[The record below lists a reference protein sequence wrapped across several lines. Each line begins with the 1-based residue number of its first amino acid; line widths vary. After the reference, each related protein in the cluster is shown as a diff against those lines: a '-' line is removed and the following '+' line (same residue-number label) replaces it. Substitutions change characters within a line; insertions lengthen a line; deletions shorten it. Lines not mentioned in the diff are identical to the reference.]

1 MDSEAGRAEVSGK
14 FKSAAVG
21 AGAPLFSSMKAIAL
35 ARNLWVRARY

>member
-1 MDSEAGRAEVSGK
+1 MDSEAGRAEASGK